1 MISMTPTSVALLCCS
16 CLKEIQCLAGMPAH
30 RHIVGH
36 YRAWQEA
43 GHFYI
48 QMDLCEH
55 GTLAQ
60 LIHMQVSPKLPADK
74 SGQMHCAAA
83 DLEWSLAH
91 MNMRSSHSAV
101 PQGRLPEETLW
112 RVLWQL
118 AQVSWVAMS
127 RPSACAGMCCGLTL
141 ICRRLDMIHGQH
153 C

>member
-1 MISMTPTSVALLCCS
+1 MISTTPTSVVSLCCS

-60 LIHMQVSPKLPADK
+60 LIHMQVSPKLT
-74 SGQMHCAAA
+74 
-83 DLEWSLAH
+83 
-91 MNMRSSHSAV
+91 RAV
-101 PQGRLPEETLW
+101 RCTVHQRTWNGLW
-112 RVLWQL
+112 R
-118 AQVSWVAMS
+118 
-127 RPSACAGMCCGLTL
+127 T
-141 ICRRLDMIHGQH
+141 
-153 C
+153 

>member
-1 MISMTPTSVALLCCS
+1 MQHTCSCKATPMPPSQTPPCCS

-60 LIHMQVSPKLPADK
+60 LIHLQVGPWLPADQ
-74 SGQMHCAAA
+74 S
-83 DLEWSLAH
+83 
-91 MNMRSSHSAV
+91 
-101 PQGRLPEETLW
+101 
-112 RVLWQL
+112 
-118 AQVSWVAMS
+118 AQVLV
-127 RPSACAGMCCGLTL
+127 GCCVCLHQVL
-141 ICRRLDMIHGQH
+141 
-153 C
+153 